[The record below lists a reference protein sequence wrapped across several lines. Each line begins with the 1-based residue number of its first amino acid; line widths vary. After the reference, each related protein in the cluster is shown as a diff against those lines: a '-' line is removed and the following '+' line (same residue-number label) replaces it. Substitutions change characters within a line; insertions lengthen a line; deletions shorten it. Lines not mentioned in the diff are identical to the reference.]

1 MNSRSFIRTLSA
13 YAATVALGVG
23 IRLRDE
29 SFEEWMLR
37 DLDPEFVT
45 VTTFYTESDVVMY
58 AGGVEV
64 ARYPYSGCPIVRF
77 QNGRS

>member
-1 MNSRSFIRTLSA
+1 MNRRSFIRTLSA

-45 VTTFYTESDVVMY
+45 VTTFYTESDVVMKER
-58 AGGVEV
+58 GSND
-64 ARYPYSGCPIVRF
+64 R
-77 QNGRS
+77 